1 MGAVKT
7 IFICPKCFSAFSIDD
22 FSSILICPFCDL
34 VVCIE
39 GTEED
44 EDEKEDED
52 EEDEKEERK
61 IGGVK

>member
-39 GTEED
+39 GTEE
-44 EDEKEDED
+44 
-52 EEDEKEERK
+52 EETEESEELSE
-61 IGGVK
+61 I